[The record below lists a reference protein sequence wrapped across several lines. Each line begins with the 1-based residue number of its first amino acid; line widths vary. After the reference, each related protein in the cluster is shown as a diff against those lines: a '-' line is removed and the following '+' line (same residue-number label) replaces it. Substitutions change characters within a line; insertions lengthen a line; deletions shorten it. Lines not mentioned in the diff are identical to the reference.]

1 MSKFD
6 QEMNKCGLLFWVT
19 LAVSAVALYGLLWFT
34 MALGLALGL
43 Q

>member
-19 LAVSAVALYGLLWFT
+19 LAVSAVALYGILWFT

>member
-19 LAVSAVALYGLLWFT
+19 LAVSAVGLYGLLWLT